1 MFVKLKAN
9 KGIYQ
14 LREKEKNKIRMIVKL
29 KANKGI
35 YQLREK
41 EKYKN
46 KNVC

>member
-1 MFVKLKAN
+1 MFIKLKSN

-14 LREKEKNKIRMIVKL
+14 LREKEKNKTRMVDKL

-35 YQLREK
+35 YPLREK